1 MFERV
6 DPQELSE
13 VLRDWLGN
21 WRKEGK
27 IVRVDGK
34 TIRGSGNSQHKAY
47 HVVSA
52 FVSENHITLGELK
65 TEEKS
70 NEITAVP
77 ELLDILEIQNCVVT
91 ADAMSC
97 QKAIARKIREKGAD
111 YVRSVKENQPS
122 MVESIRDDFVA
133 FARDCFKKQT
143 AEKDHGRIEK
153 QEYFLETE
161 LSWLEERTGLGW
173 SAWDKRDS
181 FTGRGNGGSC
191 TQKRAISLLRWQMLV
206 RLPVL
211 YAGIGGSRTAFI
223 GALMLRLERMHL
235 AQERTIHR

>member
-1 MFERV
+1 MAE
-6 DPQELSE
+6 
-13 VLRDWLGN
+13 
-21 WRKEGK
+21 
-27 IVRVDGK
+27 
-34 TIRGSGNSQHKAY
+34 
-47 HVVSA
+47 
-52 FVSENHITLGELK
+52 ELK
-65 TEEKS
+65 KVTDARRAWGNKRHKLENILVMGLCTIVCGEEDFT
-70 NEITAVP
+70 NAVP
-77 ELLDILEIQNCVVT
+77 ELLDIMEIKNCVVT
-91 ADAMSC
+91 ADAMNC
-97 QKAIARKIREKGAD
+97 QRAIAHKIREKGAD

-122 MVESIRDDFVA
+122 MVESIRDDFAA

-173 SAWDKRDS
+173 SAWDRSDS

-206 RLPVL
+206 HLPVL